1 MEEEDGDEDGVVIVV
16 VVGMKEE
23 MEERKMVEL
32 VVEMEGRV
40 EKMAGQWEDKGL
52 GGLLFR
58 WLLAGRRKKKKMKE
72 KERKGGG
79 YIRENDYYNIAIGI

>member
-1 MEEEDGDEDGVVIVV
+1 MGCLVEREEEEEDGEVVII
-16 VVGMKEE
+16 GMEEE

-40 EKMAGQWEDKGL
+40 EKMAGQWEGKGL

-58 WLLAGRRKKKKMKE
+58 WLLAGRRKKKK
-72 KERKGGG
+72 
-79 YIRENDYYNIAIGI
+79 